1 MSVWLSPL
9 CFVFHFLI
17 ETEYLHAACMEIYCA
32 FKLFF
37 FLNSYSLFN
46 NNSKNAWQK
55 QNVDLI
61 TNHFCCIHIFSF
73 GVVIFIHCISWSH
86 STSCRMRFA
95 NEGLSLSCCVG
106 YKVMP
111 HRCGW
116 MRNLN
121 WITCIVCGKI
131 GWNSLSTTSVLYFRT
146 HPQMDVVCGG
156 PSNGWKSN

>member
-37 FLNSYSLFN
+37 FFKQLFTIQQQQQKCLTEAKCRFNHKPLLLYFRLVLLSL
-46 NNSKNAWQK
+46 SIVYHGLIRPRVEW
-55 QNVDLI
+55 DLQ
-61 TNHFCCIHIFSF
+61 
-73 GVVIFIHCISWSH
+73 
-86 STSCRMRFA
+86 M
-95 NEGLSLSCCVG
+95 EGLSLSCCVG

-146 HPQMDVVCGG
+146 HPQLDVVCGG